1 MITSRALCNMSIL
14 IDENKDTIVNVR
26 SNSMALP
33 TVEAV
38 PDEPE
43 EATQNADPDSCRML
57 LNPRVT
63 VASSPLKHEF
73 LRHDDDEETK
83 RAPDVDI
90 DDKTHDFL
98 DRMTRDIATFE
109 NRRSGSR
116 SASPDRRSV
125 VSRRS
130 NAEGGY
136 RDKLDDFNTFIQT
149 ATSAPPLVAPTE
161 KLTPEA
167 RRRLKAELLQEYQKK
182 NADYSFCPTVLT
194 LEDSL
199 EDIMDAVEFVRVK
212 KGHESSKEMAKN
224 MMGIA
229 SFGLVQM
236 VNKFNLVGC
245 DMTPWSEDFVYELRE
260 KCAYDDLLDDLIR
273 TYRSKISMPT
283 EYKLVLAIGTSFA
296 KGVFSC
302 KAQAKA
308 EKERREK
315 MEAQKALKESQT
327 LQIEQA
333 RNADLMRQHLERQQ
347 MLQMLQQQQQQQSMH
362 PSFQMRQASPP
373 PQTTSPLQMPMT
385 DVPEVP
391 QMVFDGPKNSVQ
403 EMRALL
409 SDKFMMDDES
419 SIESIASIK
428 SSTPREIPVEIPVE
442 IPDETTVTEPVAPA
456 PKRRGRKPKAKPSKD
471 NDETELMTLSL

>member
-1 MITSRALCNMSIL
+1 
-14 IDENKDTIVNVR
+14 
-26 SNSMALP
+26 MALP

-73 LRHDDDEETK
+73 LRRDEADDEETK
-83 RAPDVDI
+83 REVDI

-98 DRMTRDIATFE
+98 DRMTRDMATLDH
-109 NRRSGSR
+109 RRSR
-116 SASPDRRSV
+116 TASPDRRSV

-130 NAEGGY
+130 NADGGY

-149 ATSAPPLVAPTE
+149 ATAAPPLVAPTE

-347 MLQMLQQQQQQQSMH
+347 MLQMLQQQQQQQQMH
-362 PSFQMRQASPP
+362 PSFQMRQPSPP
-373 PQTTSPLQMPMT
+373 PQTTSPLQMPVS

-428 SSTPREIPVEIPVE
+428 SATPMEIPIEIPSE
-442 IPDETTVTEPVAPA
+442 IPDDATVTEPVAPP
-456 PKRRGRKPKAKPSKD
+456 PKRRGRKPKPKPSKD
-471 NDETELMTLSL
+471 NDESEMLTLSL